1 MLIQLREKAYVR
13 KHMHKRPGQETRAA
27 VTEIP
32 ASSKVSAQVWC
43 RGLDHT
49 VNPETVLLM
58 EKTVSSCGTARF

>member
-49 VNPETVLLM
+49 VNPETVLW
-58 EKTVSSCGTARF
+58 CGSALSTHL